1 MHNVLEQKKWSEY
14 VSWNLKKKFCYP
26 KKNASPWASVYLEWG
41 GIFFSLFQKKTLAA
55 PWDEGYLK
63 WGMKISELR
72 RAQLDRKIK
81 QEQTDFCL
89 LLILYDGKYIFVWS
103 V

>member
-1 MHNVLEQKKWSEY
+1 M
-14 VSWNLKKKFCYP
+14 
-26 KKNASPWASVYLEWG
+26 YLEWG
-41 GIFFSLFQKKTLAA
+41 GIFFSLFQKKKPKTLAA
-55 PWDEGYLK
+55 PWDEVYLK

-81 QEQTDFCL
+81 QEQTDFRL

>member
-1 MHNVLEQKKWSEY
+1 M
-14 VSWNLKKKFCYP
+14 
-26 KKNASPWASVYLEWG
+26 YLEWG
-41 GIFFSLFQKKTLAA
+41 GIFFFVVPKKTKTLAA
-55 PWDEGYLK
+55 PWDEVYLK

-81 QEQTDFCL
+81 QEQTDFRL